1 MSETPAADKGAPVP
15 KVPGGELAELIYVE
29 LVGRAFLR
37 VDNAAQIKP
46 DPAALAKLSFELAQV
61 FKTREHELLVESLPK
76 NVGYDIKTADWL
88 K

>member
-1 MSETPAADKGAPVP
+1 MSETPAASKAAPVP
-15 KVPGGELAELIYVE
+15 TVPGGALAELIYVE
-29 LVGRAFLR
+29 LIGRAFLR

-61 FKTREHELLVESLPK
+61 FKAREHELLVESLPK
-76 NVGYDIKTADWL
+76 NVGYDITKADWL